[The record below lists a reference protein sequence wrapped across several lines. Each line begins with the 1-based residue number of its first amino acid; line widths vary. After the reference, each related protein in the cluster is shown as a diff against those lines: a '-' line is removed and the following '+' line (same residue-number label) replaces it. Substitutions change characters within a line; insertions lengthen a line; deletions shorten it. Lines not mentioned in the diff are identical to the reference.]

1 MASENADKAIDPS
14 TAQTAAGDPA
24 ASGAN
29 AKASSND
36 PADLQAQNSKLN
48 EERRELNDRL
58 LRLAAEF
65 ENYKRRSRKEL
76 DDAVL
81 RGLEG
86 VLKELLPPLDNLD
99 RAIVAAR
106 GANAA
111 GAGALLEGVQLVQ
124 KQFFTALEKLQVKCF
139 EAEGKPFDPNFHE
152 AVQQVDSPTLPPGS
166 VAAVYQRGYIHTTTN
181 RLLRPA
187 MVAVVRGKAE
197 AGGDS
202 AGKQPN

>member
-1 MASENADKAIDPS
+1 MASENADKATAP
-14 TAQTAAGDPA
+14 TAQAADGAPGA
-24 ASGAN
+24 AAE
-29 AKASSND
+29 AKASTTND
-36 PADLQAQNSKLN
+36 GADLQTQNAKLS

-81 RGLEG
+81 RSLEG

-106 GANAA
+106 GSNAS
-111 GAGALLEGVQLVQ
+111 GALLEGVQMVQ
-124 KQFFTALEKLQVKCF
+124 KQFFSALDKLQVKSF
-139 EAEGKPFDPNFHE
+139 DAEGKPFDPAFHE
-152 AVQQVDSPTLPPGS
+152 AVQQVDSATLPPGS

-187 MVAVVRGKAE
+187 VVAVVRGKAE
-197 AGGDS
+197 AAAGEP